1 MRIRRHLSLL
11 VAAGMCVG
19 SAFADDKPE
28 AAEKA
33 EKGNH
38 ESNEI
43 ERAVMAADV
52 IHEMM
57 TGEDQEIPEAL
68 MEKAHG
74 IAVIP
79 HVVKGAFVLGGQF
92 GKGVVTQRTASG
104 DWSRPAYVDLGGVS
118 YGFQVGVEATDLVL
132 VFIEK
137 DGLEN
142 LLEDALKFG
151 ANVSVAAGP
160 VGRSAEA
167 STNLTL
173 DSAIYAYSRSKGVFA
188 GIALDG
194 AVLSLD
200 DSANEKVYGAGADAR
215 QILNETGDIPKELEP
230 FMSALRTHTGS

>member
-11 VAAGMCVG
+11 VAAGVCVG
-19 SAFADDKPE
+19 SALAEDKPGT
-28 AAEKA
+28 AAEV
-33 EKGNH
+33 KGNH
-38 ESNEI
+38 ESNEV
-43 ERAVMAADV
+43 ERAIMAADV

-68 MEKAHG
+68 LEKAQG

-92 GKGVVTQRTASG
+92 GKGVVTQRIDGA
-104 DWSRPAYVDLGGVS
+104 WSRPAVVDLGGVS
-118 YGFQVGVEATDLVL
+118 YGFQAGVQATDLVL
-132 VFIEK
+132 VFIER
-137 DGLEN
+137 DGLDS
-142 LLEDALKFG
+142 LLDDGLKFG
-151 ANVSVAAGP
+151 ANASVAAGP

-200 DSANEKVYGAGADAR
+200 DSANQKVYGADVDAR
-215 QILNETGDIPKELEP
+215 ALLNETGDVPKELEP
-230 FMSALRTHTGS
+230 FMNALRAHTGS

>member
-1 MRIRRHLSLL
+1 MRIRQHLSLL
-11 VAAGMCVG
+11 VAAGVCVG
-19 SAFADDKPE
+19 SAFADDKSE
-28 AAEKA
+28 TAVE

-68 MEKAHG
+68 LEKAQG

-92 GKGVVTQRTASG
+92 GKGVVTQRIEGGS
-104 DWSRPAYVDLGGVS
+104 WSRPAYVDLGGVS
-118 YGFQVGVEATDLVL
+118 YGFQAGVEATDLVL
-132 VFIEK
+132 VFIER
-137 DGLEN
+137 DGLES
-142 LLEDALKFG
+142 LLDDGLKLG
-151 ANVSVAAGP
+151 ANASVAAGP

-167 STNLTL
+167 STNVTL

-200 DSANEKVYGAGADAR
+200 DSANQKVYGAEVDAR
-215 QILNETGDIPKELEP
+215 RILNETGDVPKELEP
-230 FMSALRTHTGS
+230 FMSALRAHTGS